1 VTVLVA
7 RMLFVPLPISVVV
20 VVAVLLPVAVATPD
34 LFQVKL
40 ETIAVSVAVKVADT
54 G

>member
-1 VTVLVA
+1 MFVA
-7 RMLFVPLPISVVV
+7 MVLFVPLLMSVVV

-40 ETIAVSVAVKVADT
+40 EAIAVSVAIKVADT

>member
-1 VTVLVA
+1 MVA
-7 RMLFVPLPISVVV
+7 IILFVPLLISVVV
-20 VVAVLLPVAVATPD
+20 VVAVIFAVAVATPD

-40 ETIAVSVAVKVADT
+40 ETMAVSVAVNVADT

>member
-1 VTVLVA
+1 VA
-7 RMLFVPLPISVVV
+7 MALFVPLLISVVV
-20 VVAVLLPVAVATPD
+20 VVAVTLPVAVAVPD

-40 ETIAVSVAVKVADT
+40 ETMAVSVAVKVADT